1 MLKCLLELLLG
12 CYLILKCGGNN
23 RTYGDNFKSLLQK
36 LESRSKEPVV
46 FTHVFRE
53 SIPQLLSRTDLT
65 RRARVRHDYVHKVIF
80 VIRQNNMD
88 ELTRILHD
96 VSDPLSANYG
106 QHLTREEVAKL
117 TSNPESRD
125 SVVSYLLA
133 NGASVVSETLSGEY
147 ITANAAVSVWEKM
160 FNTEFFTFHKK
171 RLDQRVVK
179 VVRAEK
185 YWVPRELD
193 MHVESVFKT
202 IDMPM
207 LSVGRLPKLSAKSGF
222 KTMDAATLT
231 INGAI
236 TPYKLKTYYNM
247 SNTQR
252 GSANST
258 QAIFGGAGQYFSPA
272 DLLAFQIKFG
282 LPQLPV
288 TASIGN
294 HSNATKCVLDMGS
307 CAEFNIDLEYIMAMS
322 PGSPTTAWYT
332 DDSFEEWLVAVAN
345 TAKPPLVL
353 SISYGG
359 LEKDFSVGYKTAFS
373 TQAIKLGTMG
383 VTIVV
388 ASGDD
393 GANSNYQDALGSYC
407 GYSPTFPA
415 SNPYVVSVGG
425 TSVSYDQLMLCQ

>member
-1 MLKCLLELLLG
+1 MLFALLVC
-12 CYLILKCGGNN
+12 CYLRLNYAGRDRPFWHEPLNAASA
-23 RTYGDNFKSLLQK
+23 GDD
-36 LESRSKEPVV
+36 RSGH
-46 FTHVFRE
+46 THVFRE
-53 SIPQLLSRTDLT
+53 SIPELSSRPHLV
-65 RRARVRHDYVHKVIF
+65 RLNRVDSAAAHTVVF

-96 VSDPLSANYG
+96 VSDPSSSNYG

-125 SVVSYLLA
+125 ALVSYLHL
-133 NGASVVSETLSGEY
+133 NNASVVSETLSGEY

-160 FNTEFFTFHKK
+160 FNTEFFTFHQTH
-171 RLDQRVVK
+171 LDQRVEK

-193 MHVESVFKT
+193 MHVESVFNMIGMP
-202 IDMPM
+202 ID
-207 LSVGRLPKLSAKSGF
+207 SSGHLPKLTHKPAF

-231 INGAI
+231 YDGYI

-247 SNTQR
+247 SNTLT
-252 GSANST
+252 GSVNST
-258 QAIFGGAGQYFSPA
+258 QAVFGGAGQYFSPA
-272 DLLAFQIKFG
+272 DLLSFQTKFG

-294 HSNATKCVLDMGS
+294 HSSATKCVLDMGT

-425 TSVSYDQLMLCQ
+425 TSVCYNQLMLCQ